1 MDETVVAAAVMESKT
16 FTFHTNF
23 SGITMDLLLL
33 SYYNNLK
40 FTPF

>member
-1 MDETVVAAAVMESKT
+1 MDERVVVAAVMESKT

-23 SGITMDLLLL
+23 SGITMILLL